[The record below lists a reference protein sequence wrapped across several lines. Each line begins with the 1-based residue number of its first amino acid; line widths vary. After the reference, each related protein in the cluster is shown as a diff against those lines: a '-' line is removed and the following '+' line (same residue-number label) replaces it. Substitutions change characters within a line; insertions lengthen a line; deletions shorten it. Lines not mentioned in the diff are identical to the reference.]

1 MTDRRSFI
9 TGAAGAAGA
18 LALGGCRSVF
28 DEMSFYGP
36 TVRDRL
42 WMWGHH
48 ADCAKRAAACL
59 HDAKREAA
67 FKWPGKTVEQAEGCR
82 LMGIP
87 NDCVIRWCN
96 LPKYPWGDYFD
107 QFKDLKRISFGI
119 HDGGRETTDEKM
131 RIAFEELQPRM
142 PNLTGCFLDDY
153 FLSKKKDY
161 VPDVRKLG
169 KISEAVHAHGLRL
182 SVVAY
187 ADQVGIRPEFKP
199 HFDLVD
205 EVSFWFWKGSN
216 IPTMA
221 DQIRRCREA
230 IGPDKDMLLGLYMWD
245 FTTAA
250 PVPADLMRQQLAF
263 AERFLVDRT
272 ISGLIF
278 HPTFAA
284 ALDVPSV
291 NLAKEWI
298 AGHGERT
305 LHDLSLDGTSH
316 RRF

>member
-1 MTDRRSFI
+1 MSKMDRRGFLK
-9 TGAAGAAGA
+9 AGAAFGGA
-18 LALGGCRSVF
+18 AAVGGCQTVF
-28 DEMSFYGP
+28 GQTSFYGP
-36 TVRDRL
+36 TIRDRL

-48 ADCAKRAAACL
+48 PDAVKVAGWGFADHGFRTGFV
-59 HDAKREAA
+59 D
-67 FKWPGKTVEQAEGCR
+67 QAEACR

-96 LPKYPWGDYFD
+96 LPKYPWGNYFD
-107 QFKDLKRISFGI
+107 QFKGLKRISFGI
-119 HDGGRETTDEKM
+119 HDGGTETTDEKM

-221 DQIRRCREA
+221 DQIRRCRET

-250 PVPADLMRQQLAF
+250 PVPADLMSQQLAF
-263 AERFLVDRT
+263 AERFLADRT

-278 HPTFAA
+278 HSTFAA

>member
-1 MTDRRSFI
+1 MAKEMGRRDFV
-9 TGAAGAAGA
+9 AACAAA
-18 LALGGCRSVF
+18 AMSGGCRALF
-28 DEMSFYGP
+28 GNGEFYGD

-48 ADCAKRAAACL
+48 ADCAAKAAACARL
-59 HDAKREAA
+59 KGVD
-67 FKWPGKTVEQAEGCR
+67 FKWPGKTVDQAEGCR

-87 NDCVIRWCN
+87 NNCVIRWCN
-96 LPKYPWGDYFD
+96 LPKYPWGNYFD

-119 HDGGRETTDEKM
+119 DDGAKESVDEKM
-131 RIAFEELQPRM
+131 RIAFEELKPQM

-161 VPDVRKLG
+161 VPDLG
-169 KISEAVHAHGLRL
+169 KLERISGAVHAHGLRL

-187 ADQVGIRPEFKP
+187 ADQVGIKPEFKP

-221 DQIRRCREA
+221 DHIRRCRDF
-230 IGPDKDMLLGLYMWD
+230 IGPGKDLLLGLYMWD
-245 FTTAA
+245 FTVAK
-250 PVPADLMRQQLAF
+250 PIPEDLMRRQLEF
-263 AERFLVDRT
+263 ARRFLSDGT
-272 ISGLIF
+272 IDGLIF

-284 ALDVPSV
+284 ALDVPAVKVS
-291 NLAKEWI
+291 KEWI
-298 AGHGERT
+298 AQHGEDRW
-305 LHDLSLDGTSH
+305 GV
-316 RRF
+316 